1 MKKLTIVILGCFLL
15 GSLNAQDITYHQ
27 HVAPIVAHKCAPCHR
42 PGESGPFNLLT
53 YDDVAK
59 RGAFVKD
66 VVQSGFMPPW
76 KADNSY
82 VHFAND
88 RSLTKEEIS
97 TIVKW
102 VDNKMPAGKL
112 PAGTRKNNVASSV
125 TVPGTSFSRAPDL
138 VLKGAQSYKVKAD
151 NVERFIIFKIPF
163 DLRDS
168 ASVEAIEFFS
178 NNKKL
183 VHHANYAIHSVP
195 DPSVDINSTDA
206 LINLTDDDRQKFDQ
220 YQPYRK
226 TITYYGGWIPG
237 TTYEYYPKEFGW
249 VMPKRGVI
257 LLTVHYAP
265 SAIEAESTIGV
276 NLFFKKEKVTRP
288 VKIVS
293 FGSGG
298 IGEDQIRPAFY
309 IEPNYVKK
317 FRLRLMNP
325 GEDQSVLYVWPHM
338 HLIGKHFKAFAIA
351 PTGDTIRLVNIPEWD
366 FRWQEIYRFK
376 KPVRIPRGSIIQ
388 VEGTYDN
395 TAENPFNP
403 FSPPQF
409 ILSQGD
415 MKSTDEMMTLMM
427 AFLPY
432 KEGDEDISLE

>member
-1 MKKLTIVILGCFLL
+1 MKSSFIIAVLSLL
-15 GSLNAQDITYHQ
+15 HLAAGAQEVTYYQ
-27 HVAPIVAHKCAPCHR
+27 QIAPIIHAKCQPCHR
-42 PGESGPFNLLT
+42 PGESAPFNLLT
-53 YDDVAK
+53 YEDVSK
-59 RGAFVKD
+59 RGSFIKK

-76 KADNSY
+76 KADNSF

-88 RSLTKEEIS
+88 RSLTNDQINLIS
-97 TIVKW
+97 KW
-102 VDNKMPAGKL
+102 VDDKMPAGKKTVVNAQDSKPL
-112 PAGTRKNNVASSV
+112 IEGTAFNRK
-125 TVPGTSFSRAPDL
+125 PDL
-138 VLKGAQSYKVKAD
+138 VLKTVENYTVKGD

-163 DLRDS
+163 ALMDS
-168 ASVEAIEFFS
+168 ANVEAIEFVS

-183 VHHANYAIHSVP
+183 VHHANYAIHAVP
-195 DPSVDINSTDA
+195 DESIDIENTDA
-206 LINLTDDDRQKFDQ
+206 YINLTDDDRRKFDQ

-226 TITYYGGWIPG
+226 NIRYYGGWIPG

-257 LLTVHYAP
+257 LLTVHFAP
-265 SAIEAESTIGV
+265 SAKEANNISGI
-276 NLFFKKEKVTRP
+276 NLFFKKEKITRP

-298 IGEDQIRPAFY
+298 IGEDQIKPAFY

-317 FRLRLMNP
+317 FTLRLMNP

-338 HLIGKHFKAFAIA
+338 HLIGKNYKAYAVA
-351 PTGDTIRLVNIPEWD
+351 PGGDTIKLVNIPEWD

-376 KPVRIPRGSIIQ
+376 KPVRIPKGSVIT

-395 TAENPFNP
+395 TAGNPFNP
-403 FSPPQF
+403 FNPPRF

-415 MKSTDEMMTLMM
+415 MKTTDEMMTLMM

-432 KEGDEDISLE
+432 KEGDENISLE

>member
-1 MKKLTIVILGCFLL
+1 MRRIGLLIILYWLQPNNGF
-15 GSLNAQDITYHQ
+15 AQEVTYHQ
-27 HVAPIVAHKCAPCHR
+27 HIAPIIQVKCVTCHR
-42 PGESGPFNLLT
+42 PGESAPFNLLT
-53 YDDVAK
+53 YEDVSK
-59 RGAFVKD
+59 KGSFIKK

-88 RSLTKEEIS
+88 RSLTQEQINL
-97 TIVKW
+97 IAKW
-102 VDNKMPAGKL
+102 VDDKMPEGKDPGKKAKTISS
-112 PAGTRKNNVASSV
+112 PAIE
-125 TVPGTSFSRAPDL
+125 GTSFNRKPDL
-138 VLKGAQSYKVKAD
+138 VLQSDKGYTVKGD

-163 DLRDS
+163 ELKDS
-168 ASVEAIEFFS
+168 ASVEAIEFIS

-183 VHHANYAIHSVP
+183 VHHANYAVHAVP
-195 DPSVDINSTDA
+195 DESIDIKSTDGQ
-206 LINLTDDDRQKFDQ
+206 INLTDDDRRKFDQ

-265 SAIEAESTIGV
+265 SAVEAESITGV

-298 IGEDQIRPAFY
+298 IGEDQIKPAFY

-317 FRLRLMNP
+317 FSLKLMNP

-338 HLIGKHFKAFAIA
+338 HLIGKQYKAYAVA
-351 PTGDTIRLVNIPEWD
+351 PGGDTIRLVNIPDWD

-376 KPVRIPRGSIIQ
+376 KPVRIPRGSVIH

-395 TAENPFNP
+395 TANNPFNP
-403 FSPPQF
+403 FNPPQF

-415 MKSTDEMMTLMM
+415 MKTTDEMMTLMM

-432 KEGDEDISLE
+432 REGDENISLE

>member
-1 MKKLTIVILGCFLL
+1 MKRKLSVVLACFFSVC
-15 GSLNAQDITYHQ
+15 GYAQEVTYYQ
-27 HVAPIVAHKCAPCHR
+27 HIAPIIQSKCISCHR
-42 PGESGPFNLLT
+42 PGESAPFDLLT
-53 YDDVAK
+53 YEDVAK
-59 RGAFVKD
+59 KGSFIKK

-76 KADNSY
+76 RADNSF

-88 RSLTKEEIS
+88 RSLTAEQIQL
-97 TIVKW
+97 IAKW
-102 VDNKMPAGKL
+102 VDDKMPAGKD
-112 PAGTRKNNVASSV
+112 PGSKSKNNNTTPVIEGTTFTRK
-125 TVPGTSFSRAPDL
+125 PDL
-138 VLKGAQSYKVKAD
+138 VLKSTQSYIVKGD

-163 DLRDS
+163 ELKDS
-168 ASVEAIEFFS
+168 ASVEAIEFIS

-183 VHHANYAIHSVP
+183 VHHANYAVHSVP
-195 DPSVDINSTDA
+195 DESVDIKTTDA
-206 LINLTDDDRQKFDQ
+206 LINLTDDDRHKFDQ

-265 SAIEAESTIGV
+265 SAVEGESISGI

-298 IGEDQIRPAFY
+298 IGEDQIKPAFY
-309 IEPNYVKK
+309 IEPNYVKT
-317 FRLRLMNP
+317 FRLNLMNP

-338 HLIGKHFKAFAIA
+338 HLIGKNYKAYALA
-351 PTGDTIRLVNIPEWD
+351 PNGDTIKLVHIPEWD

-376 KPVRIPRGSIIQ
+376 KPVRIPRGSVIHI
-388 VEGTYDN
+388 EGTYDN
-395 TAENPFNP
+395 TAGNPFNP
-403 FSPPQF
+403 FNPPQF

-415 MKSTDEMMTLMM
+415 MKTTDEMMTLMM

-432 KEGDEDISLE
+432 KEGDENISLE

>member
-1 MKKLTIVILGCFLL
+1 MRRIGLLIILYWLQPNNGF
-15 GSLNAQDITYHQ
+15 AQEVTYHQ
-27 HVAPIVAHKCAPCHR
+27 HIAPIIQAKCVTCHR
-42 PGESGPFNLLT
+42 PGESAPFNLLT
-53 YDDVAK
+53 YEDVSK
-59 RGAFVKD
+59 KGSFIKK

-88 RSLTKEEIS
+88 RSLTQEQINL
-97 TIVKW
+97 IAKW
-102 VDNKMPAGKL
+102 VDDKMPEGKDPGKKAKTISS
-112 PAGTRKNNVASSV
+112 PAIE
-125 TVPGTSFSRAPDL
+125 GTSFNRKPDL
-138 VLKGAQSYKVKAD
+138 VLQSDKGYTVKGD

-163 DLRDS
+163 ELKDS
-168 ASVEAIEFFS
+168 ASVEAIEFIS

-183 VHHANYAIHSVP
+183 VHHANYAVHAVP
-195 DPSVDINSTDA
+195 DESIDIKSTDGQ
-206 LINLTDDDRQKFDQ
+206 INLTDDDRRKFDQ

-265 SAIEAESTIGV
+265 SAVEAESITGV

-298 IGEDQIRPAFY
+298 IGEDQIKPAFY

-317 FRLRLMNP
+317 FSLKLMNP

-338 HLIGKHFKAFAIA
+338 HLIGKQYKAYAVA
-351 PTGDTIRLVNIPEWD
+351 PGGDTIRLVNIPDWD

-376 KPVRIPRGSIIQ
+376 KPVRIPRGSVIH

-395 TAENPFNP
+395 TANNPFNP
-403 FSPPQF
+403 FNPPQF

-415 MKSTDEMMTLMM
+415 MKTTDEMMTLMM

-432 KEGDEDISLE
+432 REGDENISLE

>member
-1 MKKLTIVILGCFLL
+1 MRRIGLLIILYWLQPNNGF
-15 GSLNAQDITYHQ
+15 AQEVTYHQ
-27 HVAPIVAHKCAPCHR
+27 HIAPIIQAKCVTCHR
-42 PGESGPFNLLT
+42 PGESAPFNLLT
-53 YDDVAK
+53 YEDVSK
-59 RGAFVKD
+59 KGSFIKK

-88 RSLTKEEIS
+88 RSLTQEQIS
-97 TIVKW
+97 LIAKW
-102 VDNKMPAGKL
+102 VDDKMPEGKDPGKKAKTISS
-112 PAGTRKNNVASSV
+112 PAIE
-125 TVPGTSFSRAPDL
+125 GTSFNRKPDL
-138 VLKGAQSYKVKAD
+138 VLLSDKGYTVKGD

-163 DLRDS
+163 ELKDS
-168 ASVEAIEFFS
+168 ASVEAIEFIS

-183 VHHANYAIHSVP
+183 VHHANYAVHAVP
-195 DPSVDINSTDA
+195 DESIDIKSTDGQ
-206 LINLTDDDRQKFDQ
+206 INLTDDDRRKFDQ

-265 SAIEAESTIGV
+265 SAVEAESITGV

-298 IGEDQIRPAFY
+298 IGEDQIKPAFY

-317 FRLRLMNP
+317 FSLKLMNP

-338 HLIGKHFKAFAIA
+338 HLIGKQYKAYAVA
-351 PTGDTIRLVNIPEWD
+351 PGGDTIRLVNIPDWD

-376 KPVRIPRGSIIQ
+376 KPVRIPRGSVIH

-395 TAENPFNP
+395 TANNPFNP
-403 FSPPQF
+403 FNPPQF

-415 MKSTDEMMTLMM
+415 MKTTDEMMTLMM

-432 KEGDEDISLE
+432 REGDENISLE

>member
-1 MKKLTIVILGCFLL
+1 MTRTGIFLL
-15 GSLNAQDITYHQ
+15 LCWLVSLNTKAQDVTYHQ
-27 HVAPIVAHKCAPCHR
+27 NIAPIIQAKCITCHR
-42 PGESGPFNLLT
+42 PGESAPFNLLT
-53 YDDVAK
+53 YEDVSK
-59 RGAFVKD
+59 KGSFIKK

-88 RSLTKEEIS
+88 RSLTQEQINL
-97 TIVKW
+97 IVKW
-102 VDNKMPAGKL
+102 VDDKMPEGKD
-112 PAGTRKNNVASSV
+112 PGKKSKSISTP
-125 TVPGTSFSRAPDL
+125 TIEGTSFNRKPDL
-138 VLKGAQSYKVKAD
+138 VLQSAKAYTVKGD

-163 DLRDS
+163 ELQDS
-168 ASVEAIEFFS
+168 ASVEAIEFIS

-183 VHHANYAIHSVP
+183 VHHANYAVHSVP
-195 DPSVDINSTDA
+195 DESIDIQSTDGQ
-206 LINLTDDDRQKFDQ
+206 INLTDDDRRKFDQ

-237 TTYEYYPKEFGW
+237 TTFEYYPKEFGW

-265 SAIEAESTIGV
+265 SAIEAESITGV

-298 IGEDQIRPAFY
+298 IGEDQIKPAFY

-317 FRLRLMNP
+317 FSLKLMNP

-338 HLIGKHFKAFAIA
+338 HLIGKQYKAYAVA
-351 PTGDTIRLVNIPEWD
+351 PGGDTIRLVNIPDWD

-376 KPVRIPRGSIIQ
+376 KPVRIPRGSVIHI
-388 VEGTYDN
+388 EGTYDN
-395 TAENPFNP
+395 TANNPFNP
-403 FSPPQF
+403 FNPPQF

-415 MKSTDEMMTLMM
+415 MKTTDEMMTLMM

-432 KEGDEDISLE
+432 REGDENISLE

>member
-1 MKKLTIVILGCFLL
+1 
-15 GSLNAQDITYHQ
+15 
-27 HVAPIVAHKCAPCHR
+27 
-42 PGESGPFNLLT
+42 
-53 YDDVAK
+53 
-59 RGAFVKD
+59 
-66 VVQSGFMPPW
+66 MPPW
-76 KADNSY
+76 KADNNY

-88 RSLTKEEIS
+88 RSLTQEEINV
-97 TIVKW
+97 IVKW
-102 VDNKMPAGKL
+102 VDAKMPEGKDPGKKAKAISS
-112 PAGTRKNNVASSV
+112 PAIE
-125 TVPGTSFSRAPDL
+125 GTSFNRKPDL
-138 VLKGAQSYKVKAD
+138 VLQSDKGYTVKGD

-163 DLRDS
+163 ELKDS
-168 ASVEAIEFFS
+168 ASVEAIEFIS

-183 VHHANYAIHSVP
+183 VHHANYAVHAVP
-195 DPSVDINSTDA
+195 DESIDIKSTDGQ
-206 LINLTDDDRQKFDQ
+206 INLTDDDRRKFDQ

-265 SAIEAESTIGV
+265 SAVEAESITGV

-298 IGEDQIRPAFY
+298 IGEDQIKPAFY

-317 FRLRLMNP
+317 FSLKLMNP

-338 HLIGKHFKAFAIA
+338 HLIGKQYKAYAVA
-351 PTGDTIRLVNIPEWD
+351 PGGDTIRLVNIPDWD

-376 KPVRIPRGSIIQ
+376 KPVRIPRGSVIHI
-388 VEGTYDN
+388 EGTYDN
-395 TAENPFNP
+395 TANNPFNP
-403 FSPPQF
+403 FNPPQF

-415 MKSTDEMMTLMM
+415 MKTTDEMMTLMM

-432 KEGDEDISLE
+432 REGDENISLE

>member
-1 MKKLTIVILGCFLL
+1 MRRIGLLIILYWLQPNNGF
-15 GSLNAQDITYHQ
+15 AQEVTYHQ
-27 HVAPIVAHKCAPCHR
+27 HIAPIIQAKCVTCHR
-42 PGESGPFNLLT
+42 PGESAPFNLLT
-53 YDDVAK
+53 YEDVSK
-59 RGAFVKD
+59 KGSFIKK

-88 RSLTKEEIS
+88 RSLTQEQINL
-97 TIVKW
+97 IAKW
-102 VDNKMPAGKL
+102 VDDKMPEGKD
-112 PAGTRKNNVASSV
+112 PGKKAKTISSPV
-125 TVPGTSFSRAPDL
+125 IEGTSFNRKPDL
-138 VLKGAQSYKVKAD
+138 VLQSDKGYTVKGD

-163 DLRDS
+163 ELKDS
-168 ASVEAIEFFS
+168 ASVEAIEFIS

-183 VHHANYAIHSVP
+183 VHHANYAVHAVP
-195 DPSVDINSTDA
+195 DESIDIKSTDGQ
-206 LINLTDDDRQKFDQ
+206 INLTDDDRRKFDQ

-265 SAIEAESTIGV
+265 SAVEAESITGV

-298 IGEDQIRPAFY
+298 IGEDQIKPAFY

-317 FRLRLMNP
+317 FSLKLMNP

-338 HLIGKHFKAFAIA
+338 HLIGKQYKAYAVA
-351 PTGDTIRLVNIPEWD
+351 PGGDTIRLVNIPDWD

-376 KPVRIPRGSIIQ
+376 KPVRIPRGSVIH

-395 TAENPFNP
+395 TANNPFNP
-403 FSPPQF
+403 FNPPQF

-415 MKSTDEMMTLMM
+415 MKTTDEMMTLMM

-432 KEGDEDISLE
+432 REGDENISLE